1 MKQKNDWTDAV
12 RDRMK
17 GAQVAPPAGG
27 WERLEQQEQNQ
38 VYLGYAESRQRK
50 SKAQRLEKE
59 LGGTVAP
66 SPRAVPW
73 KRVAAWVAAAAAVLA
88 VVFIVNPSDTPPSAP
103 ADESLAAHKQV
114 STEIQE
120 SSDSP
125 QSVAVSDFSESSD
138 YSFGQTNNPPLLAA
152 NDKSPSHRSRITKAL
167 EQKEEQTTESSE
179 LSENLDYSDYSD
191 ISTTAKE
198 AEAPAASENSA
209 AHDNAIAN
217 AKANV
222 ANATHA
228 ADAPSSWIASATPIR
243 TMSKQHRSLTFGIP
257 GGGSSGGNTSYF
269 PVAPRFSNNSYY
281 YSNRPAAAPTY
292 YSYSNPYN
300 NLYNNMGSYVF
311 NHKPELSLGFTV
323 AYEPIERLIIESGM
337 TWSILTSQVVTP
349 TSTRTQRIQYLG
361 VPLYVGW
368 RFIEYGA
375 FSLTASAGATV
386 ERCLSAQLGTWK
398 QDERPWQYAVGS
410 KLGVHYDLGHH
421 FGLAFEPSVNY
432 HLTETRLTTSRTDHP
447 LALSLRLA
455 LQYTL

>member
-1 MKQKNDWTDAV
+1 MDNDDMKQKNDWTDAV
-12 RDRMK
+12 RRRLKD
-17 GAQVAPPAGG
+17 AELPPPADG
-27 WERLEQQEQNQ
+27 WERLAKPHSIPPLKGRE
-38 VYLGYAESRQRK
+38 
-50 SKAQRLEKE
+50 
-59 LGGTVAP
+59 P
-66 SPRAVPW
+66 SHSSFRRGKGEAILW
-73 KRVAAWVAAAAAVLA
+73 IAAAAAVLA
-88 VVFIVNPSDTPPSAP
+88 AVLIVNPFGTRTSAP

-114 STEIQE
+114 PTLIQE

-125 QSVAVSDFSESSD
+125 KNVAISDFTESSN

-152 NDKSPSHRSRITKAL
+152 NDKSSSHRSRITKTL
-167 EQKEEQTTESSE
+167 EQKGEQTSESSE
-179 LSENLDYSDYSD
+179 LPEYSDYSNNS
-191 ISTTAKE
+191 ITAKE
-198 AEAPAASENSA
+198 AETPAASENSA
-209 AHDNAIAN
+209 AHDNAIAIAN

-228 ADAPSSWIASATPIR
+228 ADAPSSWIASATLSR
-243 TMSKQHRSLTFGIP
+243 STSKQRRSLTFGIP

-368 RFIEYGA
+368 RFIEHGA
-375 FSLTASAGATV
+375 FSLTASAGASV

>member
-1 MKQKNDWTDAV
+1 MDNDDMKQKNDWTDAV

-17 GAQVAPPAGG
+17 GAQATPPAGG

-103 ADESLAAHKQV
+103 ADEALTDLKPF

-125 QSVAVSDFSESSD
+125 RDVAIPDFTESSD
-138 YSFGQTNNPPLLAA
+138 YSFGQTNNPPPLAA
-152 NDKSPSHRSRITKAL
+152 NDQSPSHHSRITKTL
-167 EQKEEQTTESSE
+167 EQKGEQATESSE
-179 LSENLDYSDYSD
+179 DSEYSNHSAPSA
-191 ISTTAKE
+191 IATTAKDTE
-198 AEAPAASENSA
+198 SPAASENA
-209 AHDNAIAN
+209 TAHAIAN
-217 AKANV
+217 ASAGAIHAANT
-222 ANATHA
+222 THA
-228 ADAPSSWIASATPIR
+228 QSSWVAAATPSLSTSTKR
-243 TMSKQHRSLTFGIP
+243 RSLTLGIP
-257 GGGSSGGNTSYF
+257 GGGAAGGTTSTIPGA
-269 PVAPRFSNNSYY
+269 PVFTNSNFY
-281 YSNRPAAAPTY
+281 YSNRPAAAPPH
-292 YSYSNPYN
+292 YS
-300 NLYNNMGSYVF
+300 YNNMGSYVF
-311 NHKPELSLGFTV
+311 NHKPELSLGFTI
-323 AYEPIERLIIESGM
+323 AYEPIERLVIESGM
-337 TWSILTSQVVTP
+337 TWNVLTSQVVTP

-361 VPLYVGW
+361 MPLYVGW
-368 RFIEYGA
+368 RLIEHSA
-375 FSLTASAGATV
+375 LSLTASAGASV

-398 QDERPWQYAVGS
+398 ENEHPWQYAGGS
-410 KLGVHYDLGHH
+410 KLGIRYDMGHH

-432 HLTETRLTTSRTDHP
+432 HLTETRLTTSRTGHP
-447 LALSLRLA
+447 LALALRLA